1 MEHFPANKSEC
12 ARVAMPEPT
21 NREQRR
27 RAAKDSCWY
36 LYKPE
41 WWQQRARR

>member
-1 MEHFPANKSEC
+1 MEHVPTTELEYAK
-12 ARVAMPEPT
+12 VATLEPT

-27 RAAKDSCWY
+27 LAVKNPCWY

-41 WWQQRARR
+41 WWQRRARR